1 MFKKPFGALCRYPV
15 FVIALL
21 AGAPSAPA
29 VAASWDTWLQ
39 DQSKKILEDT
49 KKAIEEYSQPSK
61 DGDPPPEVQGQD
73 QGQGIA
79 APSPQQIP
87 QQPLVQPAEAPRFDK
102 PWVIEIQTLLTKLGY
117 NPGPADGAFGNK
129 SQTAITAF
137 QQQRGDPVTG
147 LPTPSVMQALRSEP
161 QQKII
166 AAGPSPTAG
175 SGTSTEMLAA
185 APIATDQ
192 PSFAPSASTPISQ
205 IKKIDQ
211 ADLHKGAF
219 PLAPYLPNNLAHSD
233 AVIAV
238 CGGTRDPMIR

>member
-1 MFKKPFGALCRYPV
+1 MLKNPFGALCRYPV
-15 FVIALL
+15 FAIALL

-39 DQSKKILEDT
+39 DQSDKILEDT

-87 QQPLVQPAEAPRFDK
+87 QQPLVQPVETPRFDK
-102 PWVIEIQTLLTKLGY
+102 PWVTEIQTLLTKLGY

-147 LPTPSVMQALRSEP
+147 LPTPSVMQALRSEA
-161 QQKII
+161 QQQ
-166 AAGPSPTAG
+166 APTQLAETPRFDKPWVIEIQ
-175 SGTSTEMLAA
+175 SLLTSL
-185 APIATDQ
+185 
-192 PSFAPSASTPISQ
+192 
-205 IKKIDQ
+205 
-211 ADLHKGAF
+211 G
-219 PLAPYLPNNLAHSD
+219 Y
-233 AVIAV
+233 
-238 CGGTRDPMIR
+238 DPGLG